1 MLECSLR
8 IRRPTYLPY
17 SSLNCIVKQLAK
29 EWLPTKHIFWTT
41 TTVLRMSFLLLQQ
54 CYFNVNKKMCSFF
67 NICDHL
73 KQLLRKECC
82 IWCLLLRSTMINI
95 WDSLITLFFAFAYTF
110 SSLDKKMFFA
120 FTSATQNIWAVLTKN
135 D

>member
-1 MLECSLR
+1 
-8 IRRPTYLPY
+8 
-17 SSLNCIVKQLAK
+17 
-29 EWLPTKHIFWTT
+29 
-41 TTVLRMSFLLLQQ
+41 
-54 CYFNVNKKMCSFF
+54 MCPFF

-73 KQLLRKECC
+73 NQLLRKECC